1 MTKLQPFGNRIA
13 VQIQAL
19 EENLGGIIVT
29 TSKDKSNRGLVVAVG
44 DGGDVQNIKE
54 GDTVIFSM
62 NAGISYTDENNSYR
76 VVDIRDV
83 IGKVI
88 GE

>member
-1 MTKLQPFGNRIA
+1 M
-13 VQIQAL
+13 
-19 EENLGGIIVT
+19 T